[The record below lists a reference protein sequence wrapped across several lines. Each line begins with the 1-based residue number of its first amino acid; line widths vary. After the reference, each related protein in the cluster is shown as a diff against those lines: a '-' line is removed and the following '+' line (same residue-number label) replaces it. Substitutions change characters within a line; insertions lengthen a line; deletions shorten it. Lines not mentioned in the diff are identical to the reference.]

1 MFILSGFGDEI
12 SPHLSEQLDVLER
25 EGIKHLELRGVEG
38 KGVLS
43 FTDEEAKEIKRKLER
58 RGFKVSAIASPIG
71 KIKITNDFK
80 PHLIDFKRAL
90 DLACLFETKYIRL
103 FSYCIPEGEK
113 PSNYKGEVI
122 RRMKEKTELARQANI
137 IILHE
142 NEKGIYGNIG
152 KRCREILSEVSSPNL
167 RAIFDPANF
176 VQEGEKPYSS
186 AYPQIKEF
194 IEYVHIKD
202 AKLIDGSV
210 TPAGEGDGEV
220 RELLL
225 ALKKKG
231 FEGFL
236 SLEPHLK
243 VAEALGGF
251 SGAEL
256 FKKASLAL
264 KTILSEVGSGK
275 WEVNFK
281 F

>member
-25 EGIKHLELRGVEG
+25 EGIKHIELRGVEG

-43 FTDEEAKEIKRKLER
+43 WTNGEAKEIKRGLER

-71 KIKITNDFK
+71 KIKITDDFE

-90 DLACLFETKYIRL
+90 HLACLFETKYIRL
-103 FSYCIPEGEK
+103 FSYYIPEGEE
-113 PSNYKGEVI
+113 PSNYKEEVI
-122 RRMKEKTELARQANI
+122 RRMKEKTEIARQANI

-142 NEKGIYGNIG
+142 NEKGIYGNTG
-152 KRCREILSEVSSPNL
+152 GRCREILSGVDSPNL

-225 ALKKKG
+225 ALKKGG
-231 FEGFL
+231 FKGFL

-243 VAEALGGF
+243 VAETLGGF

-264 KTILSEVGSGK
+264 KTILEGL
-275 WEVNFK
+275 ED
-281 F
+281 